1 MSKPWYMTAQR
12 RKEMDR
18 QFQYALKQ
26 SHDRLLGWANVR
38 DPETVEGVLEKSP
51 HLTREQA
58 EKLAKLN
65 VRSNELNRG
74 IEDLIMRIDPRWQ
87 DEE

>member
-18 QFQYALKQ
+18 QFQVALRR
-26 SHDRLLGWANVR
+26 SHDRLLQYANER
-38 DPETVEGVLEKSP
+38 DPETTEGVLEKSP

-58 EKLAKLN
+58 EKLANLN

>member
-18 QFQYALKQ
+18 QFEVALRR
-26 SHDRLLGWANVR
+26 SHDKLLTWANVR
-38 DPETVEGVLEKSP
+38 DPETVEEVLEKSP
-51 HLTREQA
+51 NLTREQA

-87 DEE
+87 E